1 MHSWKAYE
9 LSREIAESLFEAKLI
24 AQENIL
30 MVRGIIQIRMEA
42 EG

>member
-9 LSREIAESLFEAKLI
+9 LSREIAERLLEARLI
-24 AQENIL
+24 AQEDIL

-42 EG
+42 DG

>member
-9 LSREIAESLFEAKLI
+9 LSREIAESLLEAKLI
-24 AQENIL
+24 AQEDIL

-42 EG
+42 QG

>member
-9 LSREIAESLFEAKLI
+9 LSREIAETLLEAKLI
-24 AQENIL
+24 AQKDTL

-42 EG
+42 DV

>member
-9 LSREIAESLFEAKLI
+9 LSRKIAESLLEAKLI
-24 AQENIL
+24 AQEDVL

-42 EG
+42 DG